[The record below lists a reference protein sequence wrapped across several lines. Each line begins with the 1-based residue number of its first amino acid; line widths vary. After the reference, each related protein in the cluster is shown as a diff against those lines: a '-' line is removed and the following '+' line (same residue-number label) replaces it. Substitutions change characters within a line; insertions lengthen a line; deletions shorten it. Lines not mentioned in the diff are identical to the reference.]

1 MSLIS
6 VDFYEFKDDPV
17 ANLVWLTTKPLFRKT
32 PYKISHCNL
41 VLEFGGNKY
50 TVVTSD
56 KFSARVCDRDKVN
69 ELYESPV
76 YSHVFG
82 ETNLTYSTLNK
93 LVTGYQGSILETA
106 WWRLTGYY
114 LGWKP
119 KLCTILSQEILRSS
133 GYMVEYN
140 HKPIKFY
147 EELKNE
153 NYYVL
158 RQSKGWEDPR
168 CESDC
173 RARICGRSEASLSAL
188 RKAYQR

>member
-17 ANLVWLTTKPLFRKT
+17 ANLVWLTTKPFFRKT

-56 KFSARVCDRDKVN
+56 KFSARVCDRDKFN

-76 YSHVFG
+76 YSYVFG